1 MVSAEHQIQ
10 RECLVLTAGVL
21 QVSSVFKMSSMARLY
36 KQAVISDLRYN
47 YSSCGKITTNLTEVL
62 Y

>member
-47 YSSCGKITTNLTEVL
+47 YSCGKITTNLTEVL